1 MSKANP
7 FAAALVQI
15 EKAARI
21 LKLDAGMLEQ
31 LKQPKRLMEFSIPVT
46 MDNGQ
51 KRVFTGYRVQFND
64 SRGPF
69 KGGIRF
75 HPETDLNEVK
85 ALAAW
90 MTWKCAVVDIPYG
103 GAKGGVTVD
112 PKALSPNELEQLS
125 RGWVRAIYKYLGPG
139 IDIPAPDVY
148 TNSTVMD
155 WMVDEY
161 AKLTGQKQLAAF
173 TGKSLGNGGLAGRE
187 ISTAMGGLYVI
198 RALSNKLNLTPGQT
212 TVAIQ
217 GFGNVGYH
225 TAQLLYKEG
234 YKIIALSD
242 SRGGIYSKQDA
253 SMDPENIWKTKTS
266 EGKITGCYCVGS
278 VCDCENYAAI
288 TNEQLLELPVDLLIP
303 AALENVITRE
313 NTDRIQAK
321 AIVEMANG
329 PITPEADESFAKR
342 RITVVPDILA
352 NAGGVTGS
360 YLEWL
365 QNRQNETWTEA
376 QTFQR
381 LEPILVQAFNTVWDT
396 AQQHQTDLRTAAYL
410 VALERVA
417 KAMNKIV

>member
-1 MSKANP
+1 MAKANP

-21 LKLDAGMLEQ
+21 LKLDPGLLDQ
-31 LKQPKRLMEFSIPVT
+31 LKQPKRLMEFSIPVK
-46 MDNGQ
+46 MDNGRI
-51 KRVFTGYRVQFND
+51 RVFTGYRVQFND

-75 HPETDLNEVK
+75 HPDTDLNEVK
-85 ALAAW
+85 ALSAW
-90 MTWKCAVVDIPYG
+90 MTWKCAVADIPYG

-112 PKALSPNELEQLS
+112 PKTLSSAELEQLS
-125 RGWVRAIYKYLGPG
+125 RGWVRAIYRYLGPDT
-139 IDIPAPDVY
+139 DIPAPDVY
-148 TNSTVMD
+148 TNATIMN

-161 AKLTGQKQLAAF
+161 SHLTGQKQLAAF
-173 TGKSLGNGGLAGRE
+173 TGKSLDNGGLAGRE

-198 RALSNKLNLTPGQT
+198 RALSKKLNLTPSQT

-225 TAQLLYKEG
+225 TAQLLFKEG
-234 YKIIALSD
+234 YKIVALSD
-242 SRGGIYSKQDA
+242 SKGGIYSKQGA
-253 SMDPENIWKTKTS
+253 SMDPENIWKTKNS
-266 EGKITGCYCVGS
+266 EGKITGCYCIGS
-278 VCDCENYAAI
+278 VCDCENYTAI

-303 AALENVITRE
+303 AALENVITE
-313 NTDRIQAK
+313 ANASRIQAK

-329 PITPEADESFAKR
+329 PITPAADELFAKR
-342 RITVVPDILA
+342 KITVVPDILA

-376 QTFQR
+376 QTFEK
-381 LEPILVQAFNTVWDT
+381 LEPIMVKAFDTVWNT
-396 AQQHQTDLRTAAYL
+396 AQKHHTDLRTAAYL
-410 VALERVA
+410 VALDRVA
-417 KAMNKIV
+417 RAMK